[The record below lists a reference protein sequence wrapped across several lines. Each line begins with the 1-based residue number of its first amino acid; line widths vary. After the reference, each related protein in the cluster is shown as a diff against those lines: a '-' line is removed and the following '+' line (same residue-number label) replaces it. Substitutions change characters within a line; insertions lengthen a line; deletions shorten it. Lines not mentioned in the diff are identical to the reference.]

1 MVNNK
6 LEFTGSEF
14 FDVLREFQDRVKE
27 GAFKKTVPYDIWRKL
42 KLTQK
47 PVSFDFIEDYQ
58 LGEVL
63 FDEGH
68 SYSEYFYEKGLIAF
82 LYDKWVAINNDW
94 LPGVKEEDDMTT
106 RDALKVALIDSKVA
120 LIDST
125 NDDLL
130 AAKIEPEINGSVMIS
145 PEINGSVMISNDDWL
160 EELGEKKTQKLED
173 LIDNLNTRI
182 DEIIEKMADKAD
194 MDITTKLYNYTVQ
207 DRADITKLENK
218 AFQNCAK
225 IDYVSNRI
233 DELNGSL
240 SAANDIIFDLKEEF
254 INLAK
259 RLEEKEDKIKCEIE
273 VNESKENKRMKNFNF
288 DFGPC
293 TNDNVRMSMYGM
305 AVKNAAGTY
314 VSFNPATREIVDV
327 DIFNFDGSKYMYKMP
342 VATKDVAVGDVII
355 HQRKPMF
362 VEGFTELGGV
372 MAVDPVAGERKE
384 IMLTKSPFGFN
395 FVTKVVSLFNMYGTA
410 TPTTEQPFGNM
421 LPFMLMNE
429 EGGDI
434 DPMMLMFMMGQ
445 SGGANTSA
453 FGNPMMM
460 YFLMKDK
467 GEIDPMMMFMMMNQ
481 QQPHTCQ
488 CGCAENKA

>member
-1 MVNNK
+1 MTFSK
-6 LEFTGSEF
+6 EYTPSEF
-14 FDVLREFQDRVKE
+14 FDLLNEYKE
-27 GAFKKTVPYDIWRKL
+27 AVENNNYKKTIPYVFWRELRKVNETVKVVVYPTADIA
-42 KLTQK
+42 
-47 PVSFDFIEDYQ
+47 VSIYKGSTC
-58 LGEVL
+58 L
-63 FDEGH
+63 
-68 SYSEYFYEKGLIAF
+68 YSEGVENEGFASFFCCEKC
-82 LYDKWVAINNDW
+82 KC
-94 LPGVKEEDDMTT
+94 EEKDDMTMK
-106 RDALKVALIDSKVA
+106 DALKVALIDS
-120 LIDST
+120 T
-125 NDDLL
+125 NDGLL

-160 EELGEKKTQKLED
+160 GELGEKKTQKLED

-194 MDITTKLYNYTVQ
+194 MDTTTELYNYTVQ

-395 FVTKVVSLFNMYGTA
+395 FVTKVVSLFNMCGNP
-410 TPTTEQPFGNM
+410 TPTMEQPFGNM
-421 LPFMLMNE
+421 LPLMLMNE

-445 SGGANTSA
+445 SGGVNTSA

-488 CGCAENKA
+488 CENKCAQA